1 MKKRFIRTRKAR
13 YGGIAAVLTVLVV
26 TVTVLFNTVF
36 GTLVKRYQWY
46 GMMVPTELTY
56 EVSEDCY
63 EILGAVFENGTD
75 KQVEIIFCDLEE
87 NVEADSTLCYVYE
100 TATSIAERY
109 PDNLTVS
116 FHDIWTNPNTV
127 KQYTTAYNPAT
138 GETEKTP
145 LKSTSVI
152 IVSDGY
158 HRAYDLSEF
167 FAFKDGN
174 TSDVWAYN
182 GERKLTAGILRAVD
196 ADSPVVCLTE
206 NHGETYY
213 DYELLYLLD
222 DAGYSITYIDLYN
235 DEIPENC
242 DLIISYNP
250 KSDLVADE
258 VSEVSEIDI
267 LDAFLSEDG
276 NSFLVLVDNTTP
288 DLPNYE
294 AYLEGWGV
302 HLNEYTDVST
312 GNTYRYMV
320 QDSANSLTSDGYT
333 VYGDAVDVGS
343 SAEMLEGLQRR
354 AVFKNATSMSAA
366 SGFINNG
373 DGSYTKG
380 DRTLYSLYEG
390 SDEAVSWANGRPV
403 GDAEMLMTLT
413 EQKNDGASSYV
424 GVLSSVR
431 FCTEEFMQSA
441 VHGNSDAFLRLF
453 RNVGKTLTPEGLTV
467 QPFNSQD
474 ISTVTTS
481 QMLYWTLGLTL
492 TPAVTASVIAI
503 AVLVKR
509 RRA

>member
-1 MKKRFIRTRKAR
+1 
-13 YGGIAAVLTVLVV
+13 
-26 TVTVLFNTVF
+26 
-36 GTLVKRYQWY
+36 
-46 GMMVPTELTY
+46 
-56 EVSEDCY
+56 
-63 EILGAVFENGTD
+63 
-75 KQVEIIFCDLEE
+75 
-87 NVEADSTLCYVYE
+87 
-100 TATSIAERY
+100 
-109 PDNLTVS
+109 
-116 FHDIWTNPNTV
+116 
-127 KQYTTAYNPAT
+127 
-138 GETEKTP
+138 
-145 LKSTSVI
+145 
-152 IVSDGY
+152 
-158 HRAYDLSEF
+158 
-167 FAFKDGN
+167 
-174 TSDVWAYN
+174 
-182 GERKLTAGILRAVD
+182 
-196 ADSPVVCLTE
+196 
-206 NHGETYY
+206 
-213 DYELLYLLD
+213 
-222 DAGYSITYIDLYN
+222 
-235 DEIPENC
+235 
-242 DLIISYNP
+242 
-250 KSDLVADE
+250 
-258 VSEVSEIDI
+258 
-267 LDAFLSEDG
+267 
-276 NSFLVLVDNTTP
+276 
-288 DLPNYE
+288 
-294 AYLEGWGV
+294 
-302 HLNEYTDVST
+302 
-312 GNTYRYMV
+312 MV